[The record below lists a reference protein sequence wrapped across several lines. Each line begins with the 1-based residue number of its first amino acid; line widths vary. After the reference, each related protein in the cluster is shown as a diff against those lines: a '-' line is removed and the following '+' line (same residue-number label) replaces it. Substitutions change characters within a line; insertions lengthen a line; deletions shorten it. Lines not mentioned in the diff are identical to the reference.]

1 MKVNHSEMKAVAN
14 GSWNDAQIK
23 VLKRV
28 SALEHA
34 RACKR
39 GRGLQKAILQPF
51 QGGRYLQKAP
61 RSRCVAISG
70 GYGPSISTAF
80 GPRCPRGP
88 RRLPGTVLQPFQ
100 AGRSA
105 EKATRS
111 GFTAIPRGE
120 GSPEGSQERFYN
132 LSRGVR
138 GAQKAPRSGFTGI
151 PGGGGPQKVPRSG
164 FATILYSHSRGHSR
178 RVGAPRRL
186 PGHPEGSQERF
197 CSHSKVVGAPEGPW
211 RRDGGGGF
219 ALLTTPYEGFVPFNQ
234 PLQGFWACRWPAPR
248 RSGFNQP
255 LREAEPSFNL
265 VKK

>member
-1 MKVNHSEMKAVAN
+1 M
-14 GSWNDAQIK
+14 
-23 VLKRV
+23 
-28 SALEHA
+28 
-34 RACKR
+34 
-39 GRGLQKAILQPF
+39 QPF
-51 QGGRYLQKAP
+51 RGGRYLQKAP

-70 GYGPSISTAF
+70 GHGPSISTAF

-164 FATILYSHSRGHSR
+164 FATILYSHSRTGKCPQKAPR
-178 RVGAPRRL
+178 TPRRL
-186 PGHPEGSQERF
+186 PGAVLQPFQGGR
-197 CSHSKVVGAPEGPW
+197 GP
-211 RRDGGGGF
+211 RRT
-219 ALLTTPYEGFVPFNQ
+219 L
-234 PLQGFWACRWPAPR
+234 APR
-248 RSGFNQP
+248 RGRGVCSFNDP
-255 LREAEPSFNL
+255 LRGVCSL
-265 VKK
+265 

>member
-1 MKVNHSEMKAVAN
+1 MCSYFRGVRAQHLDGIWPEM
-14 GSWNDAQIK
+14 
-23 VLKRV
+23 
-28 SALEHA
+28 
-34 RACKR
+34 
-39 GRGLQKAILQPF
+39 P
-51 QGGRYLQKAP
+51 QGPQKAP
-61 RSRCVAISG
+61 RNCFTAIPG
-70 GYGPSISTAF
+70 GQERREGYQKRFYSHSKG
-80 GPRCPRGP
+80 GGVP

-100 AGRSA
+100 GG
-105 EKATRS
+105 TR
-111 GFTAIPRGE
+111 G
-120 GSPEGSQERFYN
+120 PESSQERFYRH
-132 LSRGVR
+132 SRGW
-138 GAQKAPRSGFTGI
+138 
-151 PGGGGPQKVPRSG
+151 GPQKVPRSG

-255 LREAEPSFNL
+255 LRGG
-265 VKK
+265 

>member
-1 MKVNHSEMKAVAN
+1 M
-14 GSWNDAQIK
+14 
-23 VLKRV
+23 
-28 SALEHA
+28 
-34 RACKR
+34 
-39 GRGLQKAILQPF
+39 QPF

-88 RRLPGTVLQPFQ
+88 RRFPGTVLQPFQ

-138 GAQKAPRSGFTGI
+138 GAQKAPRSGFTSI

-211 RRDGGGGF
+211 RRDGGGGV

-234 PLQGFWACRWPAPR
+234 PLQGFWAYRWPAPR

-255 LREAEPSFNL
+255 LRGGLSRASKLVQSDAKNHNSTASQDFFLFNQPFRGL
-265 VKK
+265 CSL

>member
-1 MKVNHSEMKAVAN
+1 M
-14 GSWNDAQIK
+14 
-23 VLKRV
+23 
-28 SALEHA
+28 
-34 RACKR
+34 
-39 GRGLQKAILQPF
+39 QPF

-186 PGHPEGSQERF
+186 PDTQ
-197 CSHSKVVGAPEGPW
+197 KAP
-211 RRDGGGGF
+211 
-219 ALLTTPYEGFVPFNQ
+219 
-234 PLQGFWACRWPAPR
+234 
-248 RSGFNQP
+248 RSGFAAIP
-255 LREAEPSFNL
+255 RW
-265 VKK
+265 